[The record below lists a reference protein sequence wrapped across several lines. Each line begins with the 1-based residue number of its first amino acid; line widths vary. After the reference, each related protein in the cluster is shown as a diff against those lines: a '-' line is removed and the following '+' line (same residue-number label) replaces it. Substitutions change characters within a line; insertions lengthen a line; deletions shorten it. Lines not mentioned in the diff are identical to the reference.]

1 MAKVLIPTP
10 LRQFADKHDSVD
22 LAGATVAEVLA
33 SLTQKFPDLR
43 KQLFND
49 EGRMRSFVNV
59 YLNDDDI
66 RYLQKDATP
75 VAAGDTAPAQSV
87 RDPGGLAL
95 DVLRAQSKRAP
106 GAAFRERDRS
116 GLGEPGGDES
126 RERGPFDKLRVTT
139 QTVSSFAP
147 PMGSKGHIEET
158 A

>member
-49 EGRMRSFVNV
+49 EGKMRSFVNV

-66 RYLQKDATP
+66 RYLQRTRRRSPRATLCRSSR
-75 VAAGDTAPAQSV
+75 VLLEVNDGCCSAPDFPQ
-87 RDPGGLAL
+87 
-95 DVLRAQSKRAP
+95 
-106 GAAFRERDRS
+106 
-116 GLGEPGGDES
+116 
-126 RERGPFDKLRVTT
+126 
-139 QTVSSFAP
+139 
-147 PMGSKGHIEET
+147 
-158 A
+158 